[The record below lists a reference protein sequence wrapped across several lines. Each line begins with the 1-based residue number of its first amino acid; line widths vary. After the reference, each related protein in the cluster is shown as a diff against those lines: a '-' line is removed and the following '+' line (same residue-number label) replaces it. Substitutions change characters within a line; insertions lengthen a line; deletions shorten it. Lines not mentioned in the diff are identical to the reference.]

1 MLAVLTTHPIQYQT
15 PIWKLIASR
24 GRVPFKVYYLSD
36 HGHALRHDPGFGQSI
51 SWDID
56 LLSGYDNSFVGV
68 KTSLDQSSFWWLR
81 LVENIASRARAEGAT
96 TLWLQ
101 GWQTAA
107 YWQAVWQARRQGLD
121 LWLRAE
127 TNLRSTGGGRLSLPK
142 SWAQS
147 LYIQQ
152 FKKLLYIGEANKRFF
167 LSRGAAPD
175 RLAFAP
181 YCIDNQRFKSQ
192 ALMVRSER
200 AALRARWAIP
210 ENAFC
215 VVFVGKLISKKR
227 PLDLVRAV
235 ASLGAKAQGRPVHIL
250 FVGSGELAGAARD
263 ACDVVYDAG
272 AVPALQP
279 KKPGSPTAS
288 FAGFLNQSEIVAA
301 YVAADCLVLPSEAT
315 ETWGLVVNEALACGL
330 PVAVSDACGCGD
342 DLVRPFRPDL
352 CFPLGDISGIAASIL
367 SLMHAPPGRDEL
379 ASLIEKYDILRTVE
393 TIEKLYTTRLQEAPS
408 A

>member
-1 MLAVLTTHPIQYQT
+1 MLAVLTTHPIQYQV
-15 PIWKLIASR
+15 PIWKLITAR

-56 LLSGYDNSFVGV
+56 LLGGYDHSFVGAR
-68 KTSLDQSSFWWLR
+68 TSPDQSSFSWLR
-81 LVENIASRARAEGAT
+81 LVENIASKARADGVT

-101 GWQTAA
+101 GWQVAA

-127 TNLRSTGGGRLSLPK
+127 TNLRSTGMGRLSIPK

-152 FKKLLYIGEANKRFF
+152 FHKLLYIGEANKRFF
-167 LSRGAAPD
+167 LDRGAAPE

-181 YCIDNQRFKSQ
+181 YCIDNQRFRSQ
-192 ALMVRSER
+192 ALSLRSER
-200 AALRARWAIP
+200 AELRKRWSIP
-210 ENAFC
+210 TDAFC
-215 VVFVGKLISKKR
+215 VLFVGKLIGKKR
-227 PLDLVRAV
+227 PLDLVSAV
-235 ASLGAKAQGRPVHIL
+235 ASIGAKAQGRPVHIL
-250 FVGSGELAGAARD
+250 FVGSGELEGAVRE
-263 ACDVVYDAG
+263 ACNVVYDAG
-272 AVPALQP
+272 GLNF
-279 KKPGSPTAS
+279 KKPKLDRPDAS

-301 YVAADCLVLPSEAT
+301 YVAADCLILASEAT

-330 PVAVSDACGCGD
+330 PVTVSDASGCSE

-352 CFPLGDISGIAASIL
+352 CFPLGNIPAIEASIL
-367 SLMHAPPGRDEL
+367 SLMDAPPTQGEI
-379 ASLIEKYDILRTVE
+379 ASLIANYDVLRTVE
-393 TIEKLYTTRLQEAPS
+393 TVEKLYAARSQKAPV